1 MKQQRT
7 TKQLKAIQE
16 TIESAG
22 RPLSI
27 DELQKIASEKVESL
41 GQRTV
46 YRAVRRL
53 EEDGVIARVKDP
65 EGGERYE
72 LASIAAKH
80 HHHFHCK
87 SCDRFYDVHGC
98 PGGLNKLL
106 PEGFVLQHHELM
118 LSGLCS
124 ECA

>member
-16 TIESAG
+16 VMESAG

-27 DELQKIASEKVESL
+27 DEIQADASSKVETL

-53 EEDGVIARVKDP
+53 EDDGFIARVKDP
-65 EGGERYE
+65 GGGERYE

-87 SCDRFYDVHGC
+87 SCDRFYDIEGC